1 MYTDKSTTINVYAI
15 LVMSLTENAYVF
27 KNSRINYTKLKIN
40 NKQQQHSV
48 VYLDT
53 CWVGLKWGI
62 S

>member
-40 NKQQQHSV
+40 NK
-48 VYLDT
+48 
-53 CWVGLKWGI
+53 
-62 S
+62 